1 MFTDGP
7 VTPVRIECLIE
18 LLREY
23 RRREWSR
30 ANVIAVL
37 QPKGLPD
44 LTSTSQQAGETLTA
58 AVELGLISQESG
70 QIKLVSS
77 GREETS
83 RELLLRCLENRVLAS
98 TDVEPYYA
106 PFYSYLINLG
116 PHGGEK
122 KDRVAWANDFNRD
135 CSQMAG
141 PQNPFNEVKHTGLE
155 RWYVYSGHG
164 WFDPEGVFQPN
175 PYWRVL
181 RQLPRVFDKATKLA
195 GEDFMMKI
203 ADCCPELD
211 HGAIFR
217 RTCPSYNRE
226 ARVATLAL
234 SHALVD
240 LHLDEHIRLYCAPDS
255 RGWSIEASQPPNDG
269 KTLRSGRIDYVE
281 FCN

>member
-7 VTPVRIECLIE
+7 VTPARLECLID
-18 LLREY
+18 LLREHS
-23 RRREWSR
+23 RREWNR
-30 ANVIAVL
+30 ASVTAVL
-37 QPKGLPD
+37 QPQGLPD
-44 LTSTSQQAGETLTA
+44 LSPTSQQAGETLTA
-58 AVELGLISQESG
+58 AVDLGLITQDGG
-70 QIKLVSS
+70 QIKLASAE
-77 GREETS
+77 REATT
-83 RELLLRCLENRVLAS
+83 RELLLGCLENRVLAS
-98 TDVEPYYA
+98 TNIEPYYA
-106 PFYSYLINLG
+106 PFYSYLTSLG
-116 PHGGEK
+116 RNGAEK
-122 KDRVAWANDFNRD
+122 KDRVTWANDFNRD
-135 CSQMAG
+135 CPQMAG
-141 PQNPFNEVKHTGLE
+141 TQNPFNAVKHVGLE

-181 RQLPRVFDKATKLA
+181 RQLPRIFGKETKLP
-195 GEDFMMKI
+195 GDDFIMKI

-217 RTCPSYNRE
+217 RTCPTYNLE

-255 RGWSIEASQPPNDG
+255 RGWSIEGSQPPNDG